1 MGSPT
6 FKCLCNNLAK
16 GMDEIALLIQR
27 LANENQVPVARIPP
41 LARLLHKHLKV
52 GEPIPAPLFEVVAK
66 VLAWAYEIK
75 QATSTDELPLPE
87 IGALPDLELRPKASA
102 N

>member
-1 MGSPT
+1 MRAPIVV
-6 FKCLCNNLAK
+6 AK
-16 GMDEIALLIQR
+16 GMDEMALLIQR

-75 QATSTDELPLPE
+75 QASAKDDLPLPE
-87 IGALPDLELRPKASA
+87 IGALPDLELGPKASA

>member
-1 MGSPT
+1 
-6 FKCLCNNLAK
+6 
-16 GMDEIALLIQR
+16 
-27 LANENQVPVARIPP
+27 
-41 LARLLHKHLKV
+41 LKV

-75 QATSTDELPLPE
+75 QASAKDDLPLPE
-87 IGALPDLELRPKASA
+87 IGALPDLELGPKASA